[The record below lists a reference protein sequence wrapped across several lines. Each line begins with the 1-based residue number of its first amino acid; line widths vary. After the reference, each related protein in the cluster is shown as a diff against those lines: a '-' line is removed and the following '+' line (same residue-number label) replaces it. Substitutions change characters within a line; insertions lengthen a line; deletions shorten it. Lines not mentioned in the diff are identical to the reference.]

1 MNVQLTL
8 SFYSSAM
15 FANEAVFISEQI
27 TDHTSRMLLETY
39 RVEGVEL
46 YMGWM
51 FFVQFL
57 K

>member
-27 TDHTSRMLLETY
+27 TEHTSRTLLETY

-57 K
+57 R

>member
-1 MNVQLTL
+1 
-8 SFYSSAM
+8 M

-27 TDHTSRMLLETY
+27 TEHTSRTLLETY